1 MGGSV
6 DMLLFVTAEL
16 VSPIDEP
23 SAVLTVVL
31 AVDSALPSDV
41 VVAGSWVIVS
51 VDVEEVCVVFEGLS
65 MGIVGSS
72 GSTVIVGSS
81 GDEVDE
87 LGSVSGGVVGIETVD
102 SVAVVVESSLDAM
115 AMSAQFLYSS

>member
-1 MGGSV
+1 VGGSV
-6 DMLLFVTAEL
+6 DVLLFVTAEL